1 MVNVQI
7 IDLFF
12 QFVNLAIVVGI
23 VYFVY
28 CRFLRKIL
36 IESVQQA
43 NLRVPTLEQEIVSL
57 EESATQV
64 DETLREQKAEVAILA
79 DKVQHWHNTV
89 QQELQ
94 AKQQTCAELQA
105 KGQLRLERQE
115 QLTQKNKVI
124 RKTVTVVM
132 ERAEQQ
138 LCQDDQLHDQMLSV
152 MRTLWAAQRRKG

>member
-1 MVNVQI
+1 MVNVQT

-12 QFVNLAIVVGI
+12 QFINLAIVVGI

-28 CRFLRKIL
+28 HRFLRKIL
-36 IESVQQA
+36 IDSVQQA
-43 NLRVPTLEQEIVSL
+43 NLRVPALEQEIVSI
-57 EESATQV
+57 EESAIQV
-64 DETLREQKAEVAILA
+64 DEALREQKVEVAALA

-89 QQELQ
+89 QQELE

-105 KGQLRLERQE
+105 KGQQRLERQE
-115 QLTQKNKVI
+115 LVTQKNKVI

-138 LCQDDQLHDQMLSV
+138 LCQDDQLHDRMLSA
-152 MRTLWAAQRRKG
+152 MRTVWAAQRGEE